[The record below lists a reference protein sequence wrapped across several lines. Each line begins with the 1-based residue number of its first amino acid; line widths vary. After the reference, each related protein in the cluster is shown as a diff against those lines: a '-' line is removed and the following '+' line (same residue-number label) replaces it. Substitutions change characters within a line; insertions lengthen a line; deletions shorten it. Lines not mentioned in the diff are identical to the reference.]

1 MYVNLNK
8 IKNYLCLSLVS
19 TILFTS
25 NVVAETADVKGVVVV
40 PYSTGWF
47 SSKPNDKSNIDA
59 MRQAKLE
66 AWKLYTAKFNAA
78 KMKAYLQVKE
88 QFEKNIDEY
97 VQNISIVDKSVDKEA
112 KSIKLVVRATV
123 NVTAVDAALGSM
135 SQAAKQ
141 GTGKGTPFVF
151 LFVSRTASTI
161 KSFDD
166 KKITVSITESGSAD
180 EERSQ
185 QSDEIDASSSKTMEM
200 EKATTG
206 GSVERK
212 KSKLT
217 YEVSSSQDID
227 SAMGDVLS
235 TSGFEVISYDDVV
248 ANCGGADKTEVGKEF
263 SESDD
268 MSTETRKSVIN
279 ASRDCEV
286 TIFAT
291 GTLDVGVQDTD
302 PSSGNKRVVV
312 SVRGQV
318 WNIENKLPRKIA
330 SVGPV
335 QFSGLGSDDVVAQRN
350 ALNLAA
356 KEAAKAIVDQLN
368 LKGIH

>member
-1 MYVNLNK
+1 MYVKLK
-8 IKNYLCLSLVS
+8 KLSLTLSLGLMS
-19 TILFTS
+19 TILFNS
-25 NVVAETADVKGVVVV
+25 TAIADTVDVKGVVVV
-40 PYSTGWF
+40 PYNNGWL
-47 SSKPNDKSNIDA
+47 SSKPDDRSNQDA

-66 AWKLYTAKFNAA
+66 AWKLYTAKFNDA
-78 KMKAYLQVKE
+78 KMKSYLINKDK
-88 QFEKNIDEY
+88 FEKNIDQY
-97 VQNISIVDKSVDKEA
+97 IQNISIVDKEVDKDS

-123 NVTAVDAALGSM
+123 NETAVDATIGSM
-135 SQAAKQ
+135 SQASKQ
-141 GTGKGTPFVF
+141 ATGKGTPFVF
-151 LFVSRTASTI
+151 LFVSRTASSI
-161 KSFDD
+161 KTFDD
-166 KKITVSITESGSAD
+166 KRINITKKEKNSANED
-180 EERSQ
+180 RSQ
-185 QSDEIDASSSKTMEM
+185 QSEEIDASSSKSMEID
-200 EKATTG
+200 KTTSG

-212 KSKLT
+212 KSKT
-217 YEVSSSQDID
+217 KYEVSSSQDID

-248 ANCGGADKTEVGKEF
+248 ANCGGVDKTHVSQEF
-263 SESDD
+263 MQFDD

-286 TIFAT
+286 SIFAT

-302 PSSGNKRVVV
+302 PSSGNKRVIV

-335 QFSGLGSDDVVAQRN
+335 QFSGLGPDDIVAQRN

-356 KEAAKAIVDQLN
+356 KEAAKVIVDQLN

>member
-1 MYVNLNK
+1 MYVKLKK
-8 IKNYLCLSLVS
+8 IS
-19 TILFTS
+19 TILCVGLMSTIVFNS
-25 NVVAETADVKGVVVV
+25 KAIADTADVKGVVVV

-47 SSKPNDKSNIDA
+47 SSKPDDKSNQDA

-66 AWKLYTAKFNAA
+66 AWKLYTARFNDA
-78 KMKAYLQVKE
+78 KMKAYLLVKDK
-88 QFEKNIDEY
+88 FEKNIDQF
-97 VQNISIVDKSVDKEA
+97 VQNISIVDKAVDKDS

-123 NVTAVDAALGSM
+123 NETAVDATLGSM

-141 GTGKGTPFVF
+141 GTGKGTSFVF
-151 LFVSRTASTI
+151 LFVSRTASSI

-166 KKITVSITESGSAD
+166 KKISISKKEKSSANED
-180 EERSQ
+180 RNQ
-185 QSDEIDASSSKTMEM
+185 QSDEVDASSSKSMEM
-200 EKATTG
+200 EKTTTG

-212 KSKLT
+212 KSKVT

-227 SAMGDVLS
+227 AAMGDVLS
-235 TSGFEVISYDDVV
+235 TSGFEVQSYDDVV
-248 ANCGGADKTEVGKEF
+248 ANCGGVDKSQVGKEF
-263 SESDD
+263 TQFDD
-268 MSTETRKSVIN
+268 MTTETRKSVIN

-286 TIFAT
+286 SIFAT
-291 GTLDVGVQDTD
+291 GTIDVGVQDTD
-302 PSSGNKRVVV
+302 PSSGNKRVIV

-318 WNIENKLPRKIA
+318 WNIESKLPKKIA

-335 QFSGLGSDDVVAQRN
+335 QFSGLGPDDVVAQRN